1 MSVTLC
7 AVIMRC
13 TRSPYNLFHLKL
25 ISIYPYRQNATL
37 WCIVFNWLCKQVYR
51 LRYVGDCNR
60 VVCGSFLVAKTP
72 GPSLGTT
79 QFGWVPGHLT
89 LPCVKRPGREAD
101 HSPTSDAKFQ
111 NKWSYTLLFLPFA
124 VCVNFL
130 YTFQLLFDICAVML
144 VMVLRPVILRILWN
158 FEWLWRLRFMNLH
171 ILASPKVW
179 NYFLIAI
186 RNVYSVNSSIMKVN
200 ES

>member
-13 TRSPYNLFHLKL
+13 TRSSYNLFHIKL
-25 ISIYPYRQNATL
+25 ISIDPYRQMPRCGVQFLTN
-37 WCIVFNWLCKQVYR
+37 CKQVYR

-72 GPSLGTT
+72 GLSLGTT
-79 QFGWVPGHLT
+79 HFGWVPRHLT
-89 LPCVKRPGREAD
+89 LPCVKRPGSEAG
-101 HSPTSDAKFQ
+101 HSSTSDAKFR
-111 NKWSYTLLFLPFA
+111 NKWSYTLPFLPFA

-130 YTFQLLFDICAVML
+130 YTFQLLFDICAVVL
-144 VMVLRPVILRILWN
+144 VIVLRPVILKVLWN
-158 FEWLWRLRFMNLH
+158 FEWFWRLRFRKLH

-179 NYFLIAI
+179 NSFLIAI
-186 RNVYSVNSSIMKVN
+186 RNIYSVNSSIMKVTK
-200 ES
+200 S